1 MSNLPSLINSSHSLK
16 VFVSPLDPYPLWVP
30 YYHWRN
36 AEIFAAIFNAAS
48 LLAATFD
55 YEHRYSGNRNHYN
68 CEEGDNIDDSFRW
81 YILSFTCLATIFT
94 ILRYYLKLQWFK
106 KKQRKYYKQ
115 KFTYEFYTS
124 FRKTA
129 IIQACIELGYI
140 WIFPYPG
147 LKSSS
152 NFGTVEYLVTI
163 ENGDTSGAKYHLCY
177 TTAELLYAMMFFRV
191 ILVIRAILIGT
202 VFQDDLS
209 NYVCNQFRESANFAY
224 TVRCYLRCKPFL
236 SSIVAIVPSVFILG
250 AVLRIFERPF
260 IEISGANFES
270 YFTGVWCAAVTMTTI
285 GYGDV
290 IPRTNLGK
298 MIVLFSAF
306 WGLFMF
312 SILVS
317 SLDFFTQ
324 LNSAQNSAFVRSQEV
339 RASAYLVR
347 AALQY
352 SYAKKHYGP
361 TDSKTV
367 ALRKCMLKETAKF
380 RANFVKNKETDS
392 PQTVML
398 ANLTSSIAELSK
410 QLGKVEQK
418 LTIFDQISGVMVR

>member
-1 MSNLPSLINSSHSLK
+1 MSKLPTLINSSHSLK
-16 VFVSPLDPYPLWVP
+16 VFISPLDPYPLWVP

-36 AEIFAAIFNAAS
+36 AQILAAIFNAAG
-48 LLAATFD
+48 LLVATFD

-68 CEEGDNIDDSFRW
+68 CEEGDIDDNFRW
-81 YILSFTCLATIFT
+81 YIFGFTCLATLFT
-94 ILRYYLKLQWFK
+94 LLRYYLKLQWFK

-115 KFTYEFYTS
+115 KFTYEFYIS
-124 FRKTA
+124 FRKSA
-129 IIQACIELGYI
+129 IIQACLEVGYL

-163 ENGDTSGAKYHLCY
+163 ENSDTSGAKYHLCY
-177 TTAELLYAMMFFRV
+177 TTAELLYSMMFFRV
-191 ILVIRAILIGT
+191 ILIIRAILLGT

-209 NYVCNQFRESANFAY
+209 NYVCNQFRENADFSY
-224 TVRCYLRCKPFL
+224 TVRCYLRCTPFL

-250 AVLRIFERPF
+250 ALLRIFERPF

-290 IPRTNLGK
+290 MPRTHLGK
-298 MIVLFSAF
+298 MIVLLSAF

-317 SLDFFTQ
+317 SLDSVTQ

-339 RASAYLVR
+339 RASGYLVR

-352 SYAKKHYGP
+352 SYAKKHYGATHP
-361 TDSKTV
+361 KTL
-367 ALRKCMLKETAKF
+367 ALYKYMLKETAKF
-380 RANFVKNKETDS
+380 RANYVKKENDS
-392 PQTVML
+392 PQNVML
-398 ANLTSSIAELSK
+398 ANLTSSIAELAK
-410 QLGKVEQK
+410 QLGKVEDK
-418 LTIFDQISGVMVR
+418 LAIFDQISGVMIR